1 MEFLGKCL
9 FRPLALIC
17 FRVSTANVR
26 LLEISQVERSIRYV
40 EFIHCGGRQLRK
52 STRGRSLFM
61 PGVAKKGLL
70 TFLMGEE
77 GRDQRK
83 FLKFGRNVQL
93 RYRGHYF
100 FVLRRGRRV
109 IVFSRYC
116 SRFLIIPSDTISERY
131 LIFMCYIFFSSA
143 VSLTVCIV

>member
-52 STRGRSLFM
+52 NTRGRLLFM
-61 PGVAKKGLL
+61 PGVAKKGAPDI
-70 TFLMGEE
+70 FYG
-77 GRDQRK
+77 
-83 FLKFGRNVQL
+83 
-93 RYRGHYF
+93 
-100 FVLRRGRRV
+100 RRGKG
-109 IVFSRYC
+109 SKK
-116 SRFLIIPSDTISERY
+116 ISEVR
-131 LIFMCYIFFSSA
+131 
-143 VSLTVCIV
+143 